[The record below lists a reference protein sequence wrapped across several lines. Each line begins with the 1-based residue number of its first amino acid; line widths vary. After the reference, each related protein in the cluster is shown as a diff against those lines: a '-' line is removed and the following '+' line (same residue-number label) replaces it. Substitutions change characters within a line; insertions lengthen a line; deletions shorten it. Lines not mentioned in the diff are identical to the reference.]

1 MTCPARASIKGH
13 TFIIKFEGL
22 KYTSAK
28 TNRPVDQCFAI
39 VMAPRALKFLAA
51 LVWLSIFTA
60 LLGSIVDAKSTAA
73 MISEQSARKPKGMSL
88 IQMLGAIA
96 RTFRRLPASVW
107 CMRARAFI
115 LRESASAVCKTGEWS
130 L

>member
-13 TFIIKFEGL
+13 TFTIKFEGL

-28 TNRPVDQCFAI
+28 TNRPVDQFFAI

-73 MISEQSARKPKGMSL
+73 MISEQSARKPKGMS
-88 IQMLGAIA
+88 IIDTGARNHWPHVPGERKRFLHLQVHA
-96 RTFRRLPASVW
+96 
-107 CMRARAFI
+107 
-115 LRESASAVCKTGEWS
+115 RESFYITGEC
-130 L
+130 